1 MTQSHSFIFE
11 HLCDSCLLSEPI
23 GVIYL
28 NKSHFPAEVTRAS
41 SAPNVDIPL
50 TPSHAPSAATMHGF
64 PQTLCGGMTSPL
76 TGLGFWYAPDGSESM
91 SAHGLYKPLD
101 DRTLEPAAISL
112 VFISGGIG
120 FWFYLA
126 CKPTSWNLQF
136 VSRLFACVGLVL
148 VLYSAFV
155 ILNGILDHYPLVQ
168 AETRVVRT
176 YRSGR
181 RGDDFYI
188 VVIPSWRRGETKKIS
203 RLSATL
209 TATCKRVT

>member
-1 MTQSHSFIFE
+1 MQQCSKCGHPFDAESCPICGNHARVSADVMWRNDKSFNRSGILVCAGWF
-11 HLCDSCLLSEPI
+11 
-23 GVIYL
+23 GVML
-28 NKSHFPAEVTRAS
+28 
-41 SAPNVDIPL
+41 
-50 TPSHAPSAATMHGF
+50 
-64 PQTLCGGMTSPL
+64 
-76 TGLGFWYAPDGSESM
+76 
-91 SAHGLYKPLD
+91 AHGLYKPLD

-126 CKPTSWNLQF
+126 CKPTPWNLQF

-188 VVIPSWRRGETKKIS
+188 VVIPSWRRGRNQENFEVIGDFDRDLQTGDLI
-203 RLSATL
+203 RIEVHRGAFWLPWGPA
-209 TATCKRVT
+209 VTDRMRCPPGVYGPSLC